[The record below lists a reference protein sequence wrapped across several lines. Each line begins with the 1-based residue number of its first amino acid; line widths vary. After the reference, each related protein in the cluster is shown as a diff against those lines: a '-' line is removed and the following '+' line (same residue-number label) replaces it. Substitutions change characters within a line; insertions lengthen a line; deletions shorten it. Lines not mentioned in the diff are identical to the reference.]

1 MTSSHRNVFCKNK
14 GSKSRLWL
22 RRLKNTCVE
31 VSFYYSSSII
41 VQTGNFTKNDLLGKY
56 FAKILTRSTDR
67 LFRRTL
73 LDDYSENIKIYNS
86 LLYLSICFFIIFID
100 IEEEWQKGGWCNWLF
115 QTVKTIKV
123 VVVLSATIFLVPYE

>member
-1 MTSSHRNVFCKNK
+1 M
-14 GSKSRLWL
+14 
-22 RRLKNTCVE
+22 
-31 VSFYYSSSII
+31 SII

-56 FAKILTRSTDR
+56 FAKILTRRTDR

-100 IEEEWQKGGWCNWLF
+100 IEE
-115 QTVKTIKV
+115 IKSRNSSSLIIKEKNDKKEV
-123 VVVLSATIFLVPYE
+123 GVIDYSKPLKQ